1 MPTYKMIDFL
11 KTAEI
16 FVIPE
21 IQNRPVFP
29 FTEQLAIK
37 FFHNFSTESFQFDG
51 TARFI
56 LIMDGKYNLP
66 RHSFASG
73 LLFKENY
80 DEFMYAPNMPEPVGS
95 IHFEFGGNRTAPYIK
110 VDRL

>member
-1 MPTYKMIDFL
+1 MIDFL

-21 IQNRPVFP
+21 IQNRPQFP

-37 FFHNFSTESFQFDG
+37 FFKNFSTESFQFDG

-56 LIMDGKYNLP
+56 LVIDGKYNLP
-66 RHSFASG
+66 SHSFATG
-73 LLFKENY
+73 QLFKENY
-80 DEFMYAPNMPEPVGS
+80 DEFMNAPDMPTPVGS
-95 IHFEFGGNRTAPYIK
+95 IHFEFGGNTTTPYIK
-110 VDRL
+110 ADKF